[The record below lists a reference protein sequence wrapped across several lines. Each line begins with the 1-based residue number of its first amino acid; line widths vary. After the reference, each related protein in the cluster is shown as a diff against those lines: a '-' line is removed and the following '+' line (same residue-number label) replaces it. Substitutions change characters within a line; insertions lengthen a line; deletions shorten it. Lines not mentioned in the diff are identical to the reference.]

1 MPWCNPD
8 RVKKG
13 RVVYPLT
20 PDGGQHRVMPVSVA
34 WISLEIGM
42 GVRLKSRPYPMPPSM
57 PKARS
62 TPTSTPEPA
71 LSLSYEAALSEL
83 EQLIA
88 RLDAGQ
94 LPLDQLLQQY
104 QRGAQLLNHC
114 KEQLKAVEDQIKVMD
129 NGQLTPW
136 TAS

>member
-1 MPWCNPD
+1 
-8 RVKKG
+8 
-13 RVVYPLT
+13 
-20 PDGGQHRVMPVSVA
+20 
-34 WISLEIGM
+34 
-42 GVRLKSRPYPMPPSM
+42 M
-57 PKARS
+57 PKASILS
-62 TPTSTPEPA
+62 TASPEPA

-104 QRGAQLLNHC
+104 QRGARLLGHC

-129 NGQLTPW
+129 NGQLTTW
-136 TAS
+136 TTD

>member
-1 MPWCNPD
+1 
-8 RVKKG
+8 
-13 RVVYPLT
+13 
-20 PDGGQHRVMPVSVA
+20 
-34 WISLEIGM
+34 
-42 GVRLKSRPYPMPPSM
+42 M
-57 PKARS
+57 PKASIPS
-62 TPTSTPEPA
+62 TASPEPA

-104 QRGAQLLNHC
+104 QRGARLLDHC

-129 NGQLTPW
+129 NGQLTTW
-136 TAS
+136 TTN

>member
-1 MPWCNPD
+1 
-8 RVKKG
+8 
-13 RVVYPLT
+13 
-20 PDGGQHRVMPVSVA
+20 
-34 WISLEIGM
+34 
-42 GVRLKSRPYPMPPSM
+42 M

-62 TPTSTPEPA
+62 TPTATPEPA